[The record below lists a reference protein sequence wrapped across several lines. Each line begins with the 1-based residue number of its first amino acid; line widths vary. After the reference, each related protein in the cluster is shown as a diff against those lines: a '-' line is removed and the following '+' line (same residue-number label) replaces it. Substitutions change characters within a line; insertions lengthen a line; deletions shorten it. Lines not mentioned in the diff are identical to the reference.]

1 MNQSAGICKARQALI
16 VDDATEVLQAS
27 FAMLHGCTKTGVV
40 AHVPGNNP
48 VHMIVHRQES
58 ETGKQFRKD
67 HLDHWH
73 ILNLEVETM
82 MVSWARMVV
91 ESVDS
96 FG

>member
-1 MNQSAGICKARQALI
+1 MCKATQALI
-16 VDDATEVLQAS
+16 VDDATEVLQAF
-27 FAMLHGCTKTGVV
+27 FARLHACKKTGIV

-58 ETGKQFRKD
+58 ETGKQSQKD

-82 MVSWARMVV
+82 MVSWARMIV

-96 FG
+96 SG